1 MADPIKN
8 SSSESRKQV
17 LATSELRPISPV
29 VRTVGAAAAA
39 IGRYRWV
46 ICALLLF
53 GTTKNYMDRQVMG
66 VLKTTLQHDL
76 GWTEIDYGNLVFAF
90 QTFYAIGMLFVGR
103 LVDRIGT
110 RKAYSLAMVFWSLA
124 SMGHAIAHSFTS
136 FLIARSALGLG
147 ESALFPASIKA
158 VAEWF
163 PKKERAFATGIF
175 NAGTN
180 IGAIITPLIVPWITI
195 HLGWRWA
202 FVFIGALGFIWLG
215 FWLALYRRPEEHS
228 RCSAAELEY
237 ITAGRD
243 ETVSRVPWARLL
255 PLPQTWAFV
264 LGKFLIDPVWFFYL
278 FWTPD
283 FLQRRYGLT
292 LSQIG
297 VPIMVIYLISD
308 VGSISGGWLSSW
320 MIRRGATINA
330 GRKIAMLVCAIL
342 VTPVIFA
349 DRTSGMWGAVLLI
362 GLAAAAHQ
370 GFSANLYTLPSD
382 TFPNYAVGSVVGIG
396 GMAGAVGGMLMA
408 KVVSSTLESTGSYRI
423 LLMTAG
429 VTYLIALGVIQLLVP
444 KLAPANLRAEALA

>member
-1 MADPIKN
+1 
-8 SSSESRKQV
+8 
-17 LATSELRPISPV
+17 
-29 VRTVGAAAAA
+29 
-39 IGRYRWV
+39 
-46 ICALLLF
+46 
-53 GTTKNYMDRQVMG
+53 MDRQVMS

-76 GWTEIDYGNLVFAF
+76 GWSEIDYGNLVFTF
-90 QTFYAIGMLFVGR
+90 QAFYAIGMLFVGR

-124 SMGHAIAHSFTS
+124 SMGHAIARSFTS

-163 PKKERAFATGIF
+163 PKKERALATGIF

-195 HLGWRWA
+195 TLGWRWA
-202 FVFIGALGFIWLG
+202 FVFIGALGFVWLG
-215 FWLALYRRPEEHS
+215 FWLAVYRRPEEHP
-228 RCSAAELEY
+228 RCSAAELQY
-237 ITAGRD
+237 ITAGRE
-243 ETVSRVPWARLL
+243 ETVRRVPWARLL

-264 LGKFLIDPVWFFYL
+264 LGKFLIDPVWYFYL

-283 FLQRRYGLT
+283 FLQRRYGLP
-292 LSQIG
+292 LSHIG

-308 VGSISGGWLSSW
+308 AGSISGGWLSSW

-330 GRKIAMLVCAIL
+330 GRKMAMLVCAIL
-342 VTPVIFA
+342 VVPVIFA

-370 GFSANLYTLPSD
+370 GFSANLLTIPSD

-396 GMAGAVGGMLMA
+396 GFAGAVGGMLMA
-408 KVVSSTLESTGSYRI
+408 KAVGSTLQSTGSYRT
-423 LLMTAG
+423 LLLIAG
-429 VTYLIALGVIQLLVP
+429 VTYLVALGVIQLLVP
-444 KLAPANLRAEALA
+444 RLAPANLHNVASA

>member
-8 SSSESRKQV
+8 SSSESREQV
-17 LATSELRPISPV
+17 LATSELRSISPV
-29 VRTVGAAAAA
+29 VHTVGAAAAA
-39 IGRYRWV
+39 IGRYRWM

-110 RKAYSLAMVFWSLA
+110 RKAYSLAIVFWSLA

-147 ESALFPASIKA
+147 ESALFPESIKA

-163 PKKERAFATGIF
+163 PKKERALATGIF

-237 ITAGRD
+237 ITAGRE

-297 VPIMVIYLISD
+297 LPIMVIYLISD
-308 VGSISGGWLSSW
+308 AGSISGGWLSSW

-382 TFPNYAVGSVVGIG
+382 TFPNYAVGSVVGVG

-408 KVVSSTLESTGSYRI
+408 KVVGSTLESTGSYRT

-444 KLAPANLRAEALA
+444 KLAPANLRVEALA